1 MALTVPQLQSNLDAI
16 NQALGNPTLR
26 VRFPDGREVTYR
38 SVDELRK
45 AKAEIEE
52 DIRELTGG
60 VYFGKPKETRTLPD
74 GDIQAVDTMVYRKSE
89 IERITETAIATAA
102 VAIVRMSPSTSPS
115 VCGSS
120 AITSGCEGSF
130 GASSATSS

>member
-52 DIRELTGG
+52 DIRQARGKSGSRTTLAQHKRGDGPGG
-60 VYFGKPKETRTLPD
+60 
-74 GDIQAVDTMVYRKSE
+74 
-89 IERITETAIATAA
+89 
-102 VAIVRMSPSTSPS
+102 PSLYDRW
-115 VCGSS
+115 
-120 AITSGCEGSF
+120 
-130 GASSATSS
+130 